1 MSANSLELFA
11 SGGKGKSTRTLL
23 RVVILFF
30 IAGAAIASRLFSV
43 IRKYLSSPAC
53 SSSSVSFTVAID
65 YLPVDSA
72 LLYCQLQVVIC
83 FADTFVHRIREYY
96 P

>member
-43 IRKYLSSPAC
+43 IRKYLSSPAR
-53 SSSSVSFTVAID
+53 S
-65 YLPVDSA
+65 
-72 LLYCQLQVVIC
+72 
-83 FADTFVHRIREYY
+83 
-96 P
+96 